1 MYSVLIADDEE
12 PVLDSYQFMLE
23 QMPDFQLAGK
33 ARSGDEAFSLMYSL
47 KPDIAIFDISMPGLD
62 GIEVIE
68 KTHEA
73 FKNTVF
79 ILSTAYERFDLAR
92 RAIPLG
98 VFAYI
103 VKPVTKKVFMQTL
116 LNAQESIEKREV
128 TPEKRQEKKNEFL
141 QKTIWQDMTAQ
152 KVDEF
157 KTLFGFESRRYCVAL
172 VDIPQTFRSDYV
184 KRLAY
189 RHRFAHA
196 PYMSYLELLFCL
208 DSDDASVIIRDIED
222 FAEQV
227 LPAGEPFATAC
238 GSSVTADRLSASA
251 GEALSAITKPQEGDV
266 LIIQKQAAEVRNAF
280 RNGADA
286 AALKQQ
292 VAKLWK
298 LCLTTEGFDSAR
310 CRMAGLFALLVDDM
324 CGGWSNRAGEPVPV
338 DVALGLGGI
347 KTDDQFLIWSAQAID
362 TLCKLAVTDAGKNIP
377 LQLEKALS
385 YIQEHFAEPI
395 RLSSVS
401 ETIGV
406 SDSYLSRLF
415 TEYMRTGFSDYVTT
429 VRINKAKNLLGGNL
443 NIREVAYTCGFQDAN
458 YFIRQFRKQTGMT
471 PGQYKHGEDK

>member
-1 MYSVLIADDEE
+1 MYTVLIADDEE

-68 KTHEA
+68 KTHDA
-73 FKNTVF
+73 FKNTIF

-116 LNAQESIEKREV
+116 LSAQESIEKREV
-128 TPEKRQEKKNEFL
+128 TPEKRQEKKAEFL
-141 QKTIWQDMTAQ
+141 QKAVWQQLTPQ

-157 KTLFGFESRRYCVAL
+157 RSLFGFESQRFCIAL
-172 VDIPQTFRSDYV
+172 ADIPQSFRSDFI
-184 KRLAY
+184 KRLSY
-189 RHRFAHA
+189 RHRFVQV
-196 PYMSYLELLFCL
+196 PYLSYLEFVFCL
-208 DSDDASVIIRDIED
+208 DSDDVSAIARDMDE
-222 FAEQV
+222 FAAQI
-227 LPAGEPFATAC
+227 LPAKEPFATAC
-238 GSSVTADRLSASA
+238 GSSVTPDRLNESAN
-251 GEALSAITKPQEGDV
+251 EALSTITKPLEGEMLV
-266 LIIQKQAAEVRNAF
+266 LQKMAAEIRNAF
-280 RNGADA
+280 RNGTGA

-298 LCLTTEGFDSAR
+298 QCLSSEGFENAR
-310 CRMAGLFALLVDDM
+310 CRMAGLFAILVDDIS
-324 CGGWSNRAGEPVPV
+324 GGWSNRAGEPVPV
-338 DVALGLGGI
+338 DVASGLGVI
-347 KTDDQFLIWSAQAID
+347 KNGDQFLSWSAAAVD
-362 TLCKLAVTDAGKNIP
+362 TLCNLAVTDAGKNIP
-377 LQLEKALS
+377 QQLEKALS
-385 YIQEHFAEPI
+385 YIQENFAEPI
-395 RLSSVS
+395 RLSSVA

-415 TEYMRTGFSDYVTT
+415 TEYLHTGFSDYVTT
-429 VRINKAKNLLGGNL
+429 VRINKAKGMLDGNL
-443 NIREVAYTCGFQDAN
+443 SIREVAFTCGFQDAN

-471 PGQYKHGEDK
+471 PGQFKHGEDK

>member
-1 MYSVLIADDEE
+1 MYTVLIADDEE

-68 KTHEA
+68 KTHDA

-103 VKPVTKKVFMQTL
+103 LKPVTKKVFMQTL

-141 QKTIWQDMTAQ
+141 QKTIWQQMTPQ
-152 KVDEF
+152 KADEF
-157 KTLFGFESRRYCVAL
+157 RSLFGFDSQRFSLAL
-172 VDIPQTFRSDYV
+172 ADIPQSVRSEFI
-184 KRLAY
+184 KRLSY
-189 RHRFAHA
+189 RHRFA
-196 PYMSYLELLFCL
+196 YTSYLSYLELLFCL
-208 DSDDASVIIRDIED
+208 DSDDVSSIANDMESY
-222 FAEQV
+222 AEQI
-227 LPAGEPFATAC
+227 LPAGEPFATVC
-238 GSSVTADRLSASA
+238 GPSVTVEHLNDSAS
-251 GEALSAITKPQEGDV
+251 EALAVITKPQEGEV
-266 LIIQKQAAEVRNAF
+266 LVLQKMAAEIRNAF
-280 RNGADA
+280 RNGTEAS
-286 AALKQQ
+286 ALKQQ
-292 VAKLWK
+292 VAKLWRQSISS
-298 LCLTTEGFDSAR
+298 EGFENAR
-310 CRMAGLFALLVDDM
+310 CRMAGLFAILVDDVS
-324 CGGWSNRAGEPVPV
+324 GGWSNRAGEPVPV
-338 DVALGLGGI
+338 DVASGLGVI
-347 KTDDQFLIWSAQAID
+347 KTGDQFLAWSVAAVD
-362 TLCKLAVTDAGKNIP
+362 TLCNLAVSDAGKNIP
-377 LQLEKALS
+377 QQLEKALGF
-385 YIQEHFAEPI
+385 IQEHFAEPI

-415 TEYMRTGFSDYVTT
+415 TEYLHTGFSDYVTT
-429 VRINKAKNLLGGNL
+429 VRINKAKGMLGGNL
-443 NIREVAYTCGFQDAN
+443 SIREVAFTCGFQDAN

-471 PGQYKHGEDK
+471 PGQYKHGEDI

>member
-1 MYSVLIADDEE
+1 MYTVLIADDEE

-23 QMPDFQLAGK
+23 QMPDFKLAGK

-62 GIEVIE
+62 GLEVIE
-68 KTHEA
+68 KTHDV

-116 LNAQESIEKREV
+116 LNAQESIEKREI
-128 TPEKRQEKKNEFL
+128 TPEKRLEKKNEFL
-141 QKTIWQDMTAQ
+141 QKTVWQQMSVQ

-157 KTLFGFESRRYCVAL
+157 RSLFGFESQRFCVAL
-172 VDIPQTFRSDYV
+172 ADIPQNSRTEYV
-184 KRLAY
+184 KRLSY
-189 RHRFAHA
+189 RHRFAYA

-208 DSDDASVIIRDIED
+208 DSDDVSVIARDLED
-222 FAEQV
+222 FAEQI
-227 LPAGEPFATAC
+227 LPAGEPFATVC
-238 GSSVTADRLSASA
+238 GPAVTVERLNESA
-251 GEALSAITKPQEGDV
+251 GEALAVITRPQEEDV
-266 LIIQKQAAEVRNAF
+266 LVLQKQAAEVRKNF
-280 RNGADA
+280 RNGAGADV
-286 AALKQQ
+286 LQQ
-292 VAKLWK
+292 QIARLWK
-298 LCLTTEGFDSAR
+298 YCISTEGFESAR
-310 CRMAGLFALLVDDM
+310 CRMAGLFAILVDDA
-324 CGGWSNRAGEPVPV
+324 CGAWSNRAGEPVLV
-338 DVALGLGGI
+338 DVASGLGVI
-347 KTDDQFLIWSAQAID
+347 KTDDQFLVWSTQAVD
-362 TLCKLAVTDAGKNIP
+362 TLCKSAVPDAGKNIP
-377 LQLEKALS
+377 PQLEKALS

-443 NIREVAYTCGFQDAN
+443 SIREVAFTCGFQDAN
-458 YFIRQFRKQTGMT
+458 YFIRQFRKQTGVT
-471 PGQYKHGEDK
+471 PGQFKHGEEK